1 MFKEPIY
8 RFFKKTQGRLNYIY
22 LPKFVVEKFGNQYYM
37 EVYED
42 KIILLPYPRGT
53 KQKQS
58 KQEDIMDSI
67 DIISL
72 LASDNYII
80 FNKEIAKE
88 YGIEVAIIIG
98 ELASEYKYY
107 QKNNQLIEEYFYSTI
122 ENVENNTTLSRYQQ
136 DKALNKL
143 KELNLIDV
151 KVKGIPPKR
160 YVKFNLQIFTNQF
173 VKNLQIKMQK
183 TNKLNC
189 KKLTTNNNNI
199 NNNNNNNNNIES
211 EAIYTIQE
219 FQYLGVIEWNN
230 WKWTYYLM
238 SEFPGS
244 TSTPVQGRHVNDKGF
259 VCDNE
264 GYIILASVD
273 LEPYTIVDTPFG
285 YKGKVYDT
293 GCPSGILDVYTNW

>member
-1 MFKEPIY
+1 MKIKILFLIASCLLIT
-8 RFFKKTQGRLNYIY
+8 FSIQG
-22 LPKFVVEKFGNQYYM
+22 
-37 EVYED
+37 
-42 KIILLPYPRGT
+42 
-53 KQKQS
+53 S
-58 KQEDIMDSI
+58 S
-67 DIISL
+67 
-72 LASDNYII
+72 
-80 FNKEIAKE
+80 
-88 YGIEVAIIIG
+88 
-98 ELASEYKYY
+98 
-107 QKNNQLIEEYFYSTI
+107 
-122 ENVENNTTLSRYQQ
+122 
-136 DKALNKL
+136 L
-143 KELNLIDV
+143 KEVTTQLNIRQQPNKNSKILDV
-151 KVKGIPPKR
+151 LSQGE
-160 YVKFNLQIFTNQF
+160 QIEADISSNPEWSKIKY
-173 VKNLQIKMQK
+173 KNLEGYVHNSYLKEV
-183 TNKLNC
+183 
-189 KKLTTNNNNI
+189 